1 MSDHY
6 LEPEHLALRAQ
17 ARAAA
22 AARLAA
28 EPPPHE
34 TADEVDARTR
44 ALARWLG
51 EAGLAAEVVPAA
63 YGGARAAVSSR
74 ALCVVREELA
84 ARDGLADFAFAMQG
98 LGSYPVTLAGS
109 DAQRRALL
117 PPVARGDTLCAFDGE
132 KHLISNAGV
141 ATLYV
146 VFAVTDPAAGKRGLS
161 AFVVHPDDPG
171 FRVAARQEAMSPHPL
186 GVLRFDACRLP
197 AGRLLGAPGDG
208 LRLALATL
216 EVFRPTVGAA
226 AVGMARRAL
235 DEAVAHVK
243 SRAQFGAPLAALQGV
258 QFLLADSAVDLEASR
273 LLVLR
278 AARARDLAAPG
289 ERHELWSAAAK
300 LHATEAASRVIDRA
314 VQLHG
319 GAGVLRGAV
328 VERLYREH
336 RALRIYEGASEVQR
350 AVIARA
356 LLK

>member
-1 MSDHY
+1 
-6 LEPEHLALRAQ
+6 
-17 ARAAA
+17 
-22 AARLAA
+22 
-28 EPPPHE
+28 
-34 TADEVDARTR
+34 
-44 ALARWLG
+44 
-51 EAGLAAEVVPAA
+51 
-63 YGGARAAVSSR
+63 
-74 ALCVVREELA
+74 
-84 ARDGLADFAFAMQG
+84 
-98 LGSYPVTLAGS
+98 
-109 DAQRRALL
+109 
-117 PPVARGDTLCAFDGE
+117 
-132 KHLISNAGV
+132 
-141 ATLYV
+141 
-146 VFAVTDPAAGKRGLS
+146 
-161 AFVVHPDDPG
+161 
-171 FRVAARQEAMSPHPL
+171 
-186 GVLRFDACRLP
+186 
-197 AGRLLGAPGDG
+197 
-208 LRLALATL
+208 
-216 EVFRPTVGAA
+216 
-226 AVGMARRAL
+226 MARRAL

-356 LLK
+356 LLR